1 MTLSLRAL
9 TKAYAGRLAL
19 ADVGVELPAGA
30 YTCLMGA
37 SGSGK
42 TTLLRIVAGL
52 ERQDRGSVL
61 LDGRPLDGLPAERRP
76 VHTLFQDYALF
87 PHLSAADNVAFAPR
101 LLGVRGPELAARV
114 RALLADVGLDM
125 SFETRKP
132 AAMSGGEQQRL
143 ALARALAGEPR
154 WLLLDEP
161 LAALDRPLRAG
172 LRRLLRD
179 VTRRRGLGCLH
190 VTHDPEEALAL
201 ADRLLVFGGGR
212 LLAAGAPAELY
223 AAPPSLTVAR
233 LLGEVTPEPG
243 GDGWLRPEHLRLEPP
258 AGRPRA
264 PQDMSPRT
272 YPIGH
277 APPSMSSEPSRS
289 PNRPPGA
296 TAAVDRSGD
305 LSLGPATSAPH
316 DLPFETADRPAAR
329 AVGTVRAVACLGDRW
344 EVEVE
349 IGGRVH
355 LSRVPGAPA
364 CEPGQ
369 PVALAWDR
377 RRVLRFAAPDA

>member
-9 TKAYAGRLAL
+9 TKSYAGRLAL
-19 ADVGVELPAGA
+19 ADVGVELPAGG

-61 LDGRPLDGLPAERRP
+61 LDGRPLDDLPAERRP

-87 PHLSAADNVAFAPR
+87 PHLGAADNVAFAPR
-101 LLGVRGPELAARV
+101 LLGVRGPELTARV

-125 SFETRKP
+125 SFETRRP

-172 LRRLLRD
+172 LRRLLRA

-201 ADRLLVFGGGR
+201 ADRLLVFGDGR
-212 LLAAGAPAELY
+212 LLASGAPAELY
-223 AAPPSLTVAR
+223 AAPPSLAVAR

-243 GDGWLRPEHLRLEPP
+243 GDGWLRPEHLRLCPP
-258 AGRPRA
+258 DRP
-264 PQDMSPRT
+264 PLQDMSLGT
-272 YPIGH
+272 YPNRH
-277 APPSMSSEPSRS
+277 VLSDMSQESLSVPLPSEP
-289 PNRPPGA
+289 
-296 TAAVDRSGD
+296 
-305 LSLGPATSAPH
+305 
-316 DLPFETADRPAAR
+316 AR
-329 AVGTVRAVACLGDRW
+329 ASGTVGAVACLGDRW

-355 LSRVPGAPA
+355 LSRIGGAPA
-364 CEPGQ
+364 CAPGQ
-369 PVALAWDR
+369 AVVVAWDPA
-377 RRVLRFAAPDA
+377 RVLRFAGQPA

>member
-9 TKAYAGRLAL
+9 TKSYAGRLAL
-19 ADVGVELPAGA
+19 AEVDAELPAGG

-61 LDGRPLDGLPAERRP
+61 LDGRPLDDLPAERRP

-87 PHLSAADNVAFAPR
+87 PHLDAADNVAFAPR
-101 LLGVRGPELAARV
+101 LLGLRGRELTARV

-212 LLAAGAPAELY
+212 LLAAGAPAALY
-223 AAPPSLTVAR
+223 AAPPSLPVAR
-233 LLGEVTPEPG
+233 LLGEITPEPG
-243 GDGWLRPEHLRLEPP
+243 GDGWLRPEHLRL
-258 AGRPRA
+258 AVGGA
-264 PQDMSPRT
+264 SKDMSPST
-272 YPIGH
+272 CPEDH
-277 APPSMSSEPSRS
+277 ALNDMPH
-289 PNRPPGA
+289 
-296 TAAVDRSGD
+296 
-305 LSLGPATSAPH
+305 GPA
-316 DLPFETADRPAAR
+316 DLPRGSGASDRPAAR
-329 AVGTVRAVACLGDRW
+329 ALGTVRAVACLGDRW
-344 EVEVE
+344 EVEVD

-355 LSRVPGAPA
+355 LSRVPGDPRCGPGEPA
-364 CEPGQ
+364 C
-369 PVALAWDR
+369 VTWDR
-377 RRVLRFAAPDA
+377 ARVLRFAGHEP

>member
-9 TKAYAGRLAL
+9 TKSYAGRLAL
-19 ADVGVELPAGA
+19 ADVGVELPAAA

-87 PHLSAADNVAFAPR
+87 PHLGAADNVAFAPR
-101 LLGVRGPELAARV
+101 LLGLRGPELGARV

-223 AAPPSLTVAR
+223 AAPPSLAVAR

-243 GDGWLRPEHLRLEPP
+243 GDGWLRPEHLRVRPIGEGSLE
-258 AGRPRA
+258 
-264 PQDMSPRT
+264 DMSPETFPGKHVREDISNAT
-272 YPIGH
+272 CH
-277 APPSMSSEPSRS
+277 
-289 PNRPPGA
+289 RP
-296 TAAVDRSGD
+296 D
-305 LSLGPATSAPH
+305 LSR
-316 DLPFETADRPAAR
+316 ETVGDRPAAR
-329 AVGTVRAVACLGDRW
+329 GTVRAIACLGDRW

-349 IGGRVH
+349 IAGRVH
-355 LSRVPGAPA
+355 LSRLPHAPA
-364 CEPGQ
+364 CAPGQ
-369 PVALAWDR
+369 AVGAAWDPR
-377 RRVLRFAAPDA
+377 CVLRFAAQDA